1 MDLTETGAAVN
12 LIAGLVILTGVIGVI
27 VPVLP
32 GLLLTWGGV
41 ILWAILGEG
50 SGSARLLV
58 AVIAT
63 LIAFAGLVIKYL
75 WPGKKLKN
83 IGVPNSTV
91 VVGGVLGLIGF
102 FVVPFVGL
110 VLGFVLGVW
119 LMEMRRLGSE
129 RAWPSARSAIGA
141 VGLSLLV
148 ELAAAL
154 LIAVVWLFGLA
165 FA

>member
-1 MDLTETGAAVN
+1 MDLSDTGGAIA
-12 LIAGLVILTGVIGVI
+12 LISGLMILTGVVGVL

-32 GLLLTWGGV
+32 GLLLSWAGV
-41 ILWAILGEG
+41 MLWAVLGDG

-58 AVIAT
+58 AVLASV
-63 LIAFAGLVIKYL
+63 LAGLGMVIKFL

-83 IGVPNSTV
+83 SGVPTSALLA
-91 VVGGVLGLIGF
+91 GGVLGLIGF

-110 VLGFVLGVW
+110 ILGFVLGIW
-119 LMEMRRLGSE
+119 LVELQRLGIE
-129 RAWPSARSAIGA
+129 RAWPSTRSALAA

-148 ELAAAL
+148 EFAAAL
-154 LIAVVWLFGLA
+154 AIAVLWLFGLA